1 MLRDLVKFLLERQ
14 KEAVSEGGKQ
24 TSSRKPQAHVRQC
37 ECTHR
42 ENELRVTQERTSC
55 DYSRT
60 VAIIRRW

>member
-14 KEAVSEGGKQ
+14 KEAVSEGRKQ
-24 TSSRKPQAHVRQC
+24 TPSRKPQAHVRQC
-37 ECTHR
+37 KCTHR

-55 DYSRT
+55 NYSRL